1 MTDRNPKTSELEYV
15 LLIGSE
21 LWEIDYERGS
31 AIEVTEVMSKDS
43 MKLKPIEYSG
53 SIEDYL
59 INKRKCKNVHF
70 HNSAFGSARAHI
82 KTNRCTF
89 DK

>member
-21 LWEIDYERGS
+21 LWEIDYDRGS
-31 AIEVTEVMSKDS
+31 AIEVSEVMRKDS

-59 INKRKCKNVHF
+59 INQRKCKMFIFITQRLV
-70 HNSAFGSARAHI
+70 RQELI
-82 KTNRCTF
+82 
-89 DK
+89 

>member
-1 MTDRNPKTSELEYV
+1 MTDRNAKTSELEYV

-21 LWEIDYERGS
+21 LWEIDYDRGS
-31 AIEVTEVMSKDS
+31 AIDVSEVMRKDS
-43 MKLKPIEYSG
+43 VKLKPIEYSG

-59 INKRKCKNVHF
+59 INQRKCKNVHF
-70 HNSAFGSARAHI
+70 HNSALSSARAHI
-82 KTNRCTF
+82 KTPRCTF

>member
-15 LLIGSE
+15 FLNGSE
-21 LWEIDYERGS
+21 LWEIDYARGS
-31 AIEVTEVMSKDS
+31 AIEVSEVMQKEF

-59 INKRKCKNVHF
+59 INQRKCKNVHF
-70 HNSAFGSARAHI
+70 HNSALSSARAHI
-82 KTNRCTF
+82 KTPRCTF
-89 DK
+89 GK

>member
-1 MTDRNPKTSELEYV
+1 LTDRNPKTSELEYV
-15 LLIGSE
+15 LLYGSE
-21 LWEIDYERGS
+21 LWEIDYARGS
-31 AIEVTEVMSKDS
+31 AIEVSEVMRKEF

-59 INKRKCKNVHF
+59 INQRKCKNVHF

-82 KTNRCTF
+82 KTPRCTF

>member
-21 LWEIDYERGS
+21 LWEIDYDRGS
-31 AIEVTEVMSKDS
+31 AIDVSEVMRKDS
-43 MKLKPIEYSG
+43 VKLKPIEYSG

-59 INKRKCKNVHF
+59 INQRKCKNVHF
-70 HNSAFGSARAHI
+70 HNSAFGSPRAHL
-82 KTNRCTF
+82 KSDKCTF
-89 DK
+89 DT

>member
-31 AIEVTEVMSKDS
+31 AIEVTEVMRMDS

-59 INKRKCKNVHF
+59 IMLTQIYSLGQYSN
-70 HNSAFGSARAHI
+70 
-82 KTNRCTF
+82 
-89 DK
+89 

>member
-1 MTDRNPKTSELEYV
+1 VTNNNPKTGELEYV

-70 HNSAFGSARAHI
+70 HNSSFGSARAHI
-82 KTNRCTF
+82 KTDKCTF

>member
-1 MTDRNPKTSELEYV
+1 MTDKNLNTNELKYV
-15 LLIGSE
+15 LLNGSE
-21 LWEIDYERGS
+21 LWEIDYASGS
-31 AIEVTEVMSKDS
+31 AIEVSEVMRKDS

-59 INKRKCKNVHF
+59 INQRKCKNVHF
-70 HNSAFGSARAHI
+70 HNSALGSARAHI
-82 KTNRCTF
+82 KTPRRTF

>member
-15 LLIGSE
+15 LLIGNE
-21 LWEIDYERGS
+21 LWEIDYDRGS
-31 AIEVTEVMSKDS
+31 AIDVSEVMRKDS
-43 MKLKPIEYSG
+43 VKLKPIEYSG

-59 INKRKCKNVHF
+59 INQRKCKNVHF

>member
-1 MTDRNPKTSELEYV
+1 MTDRNPNTSELEYV

-21 LWEIDYERGS
+21 LWEIDYDRGS
-31 AIEVTEVMSKDS
+31 AIDVSEVMRKDS
-43 MKLKPIEYSG
+43 VKLKPIEYSG

-59 INKRKCKNVHF
+59 INQRKCKNVHF